1 MNKGLLILI
10 SAPSGA
16 GKTSLVNEIID
27 RDDQLIKSVSHTTRA
42 KRPGEEEKIDY
53 FFTTEKE
60 FNRMVSNSDF
70 IEHAAVFG
78 NFYGTSKNY
87 VEENLDSGLDVVLEI
102 DWQGAQQLQSVMPD
116 AISIFIAPPT
126 KQELENRLRKR
137 GKDSEETISIR
148 LSQASSDMKKAINY
162 NYVVINDSFET
173 ATNQL
178 LTIINAERLKTSHQ
192 IKSNE
197 TLASLLSPK

>member
-27 RDDQLIKSVSHTTRA
+27 RDDLLIKSVSHTTRA
-42 KRPGEEEKIDY
+42 KRPGEEESIDY
-53 FFTTEKE
+53 FFTTESE
-60 FNRMVSNSDF
+60 FNQMVLNNDF
-70 IEHAAVFG
+70 IEHAEVFG

-87 VEENLDSGLDVVLEI
+87 VEENLDSGFDVILEI
-102 DWQGAQQLQSVMPD
+102 DWQGARQIQSVKRE
-116 AISIFIAPPT
+116 AVSIFIAPPT

-148 LSQASSDMKKAINY
+148 MSQATSDMKKAESY
-162 NYVVINDSFET
+162 NYVVVNDSFET

-178 LTIINAERLKTSHQ
+178 LTIISAERLRTSHQ

-197 TLASLLSPK
+197 ALAFLLSPK

>member
-27 RDDQLIKSVSHTTRA
+27 RDDLLIKSISHTTRA
-42 KRPGEEEKIDY
+42 KRPGEEESIDY
-53 FFTTEKE
+53 FFTTESE
-60 FNRMVSNSDF
+60 FNQMVSNNDF
-70 IEHAAVFG
+70 IEHAEVFG

-87 VEENLDSGLDVVLEI
+87 VEENLDSGLDVILEI
-102 DWQGAQQLQSVMPD
+102 DWQGARQIQSVKRE

-148 LSQASSDMKKAINY
+148 MSQATSDMKKAKSY
-162 NYVVINDSFET
+162 NYVVVNDSFET

-178 LTIINAERLKTSHQ
+178 LTIISAERLRTSHQ

-197 TLASLLSPK
+197 ALAFLLSPK

>member
-27 RDDQLIKSVSHTTRA
+27 RDDLLIKSVSHTTRA
-42 KRPGEEEKIDY
+42 KRPGEEESIDY
-53 FFTTEKE
+53 FFTTESE
-60 FNRMVSNSDF
+60 FNQMVSNNDF
-70 IEHAAVFG
+70 IEHAEVFG

-87 VEENLDSGLDVVLEI
+87 VEENLDSGFDVILEI
-102 DWQGAQQLQSVMPD
+102 DWQGARQIQSVKRE

-148 LSQASSDMKKAINY
+148 MSQATSDMKKAESY
-162 NYVVINDSFET
+162 NYVVVNDSFET

-178 LTIINAERLKTSHQ
+178 LTIISAERLRTSHQ

-197 TLASLLSPK
+197 ALAFLLSPK

>member
-27 RDDQLIKSVSHTTRA
+27 RDDLLIKSVSHTTRA
-42 KRPGEEEKIDY
+42 KRPGEEESIDY
-53 FFTTEKE
+53 FFTTESE
-60 FNRMVSNSDF
+60 FNQMVSNNDF
-70 IEHAAVFG
+70 IEHAEVFG

-87 VEENLDSGLDVVLEI
+87 VEENLDFGFDVILEI
-102 DWQGAQQLQSVMPD
+102 DWQGARQIQSVKRE
-116 AISIFIAPPT
+116 AVSIFIAPPT

-148 LSQASSDMKKAINY
+148 MSQATSDMKKAESY
-162 NYVVINDSFET
+162 NYVVVNDSFET

-178 LTIINAERLKTSHQ
+178 LTIISAERLRTSHQ

-197 TLASLLSPK
+197 ALAFLLSPK

>member
-16 GKTSLVNEIID
+16 GKTSLVSEIID

-148 LSQASSDMKKAINY
+148 MSQASSDMKKAINY

>member
-27 RDDQLIKSVSHTTRA
+27 RDDLLIKSVSHTTRA
-42 KRPGEEEKIDY
+42 KRPGEEESIDY
-53 FFTTEKE
+53 FFTTESE
-60 FNRMVSNSDF
+60 FNQMVSNNDF
-70 IEHAAVFG
+70 IEHAEVFG

-87 VEENLDSGLDVVLEI
+87 VEENLDSGLDVILEI
-102 DWQGAQQLQSVMPD
+102 DWQGARQIQSVKRE

-148 LSQASSDMKKAINY
+148 MSQATSDMKKADAY
-162 NYVVINDSFET
+162 NYVVVNDSFET

-178 LTIINAERLKTSHQ
+178 LTIISAERLRTSHQ

-197 TLASLLSPK
+197 ALAFLLSPK

>member
-42 KRPGEEEKIDY
+42 KRTGEEESIDY
-53 FFTTEKE
+53 FFTTESE
-60 FNRMVSNSDF
+60 FNQMVSNNDF
-70 IEHAAVFG
+70 IEHAEVFG

-87 VEENLDSGLDVVLEI
+87 VEENLDSGFDVILEI
-102 DWQGAQQLQSVMPD
+102 DWQGARQIQSVKRE

-148 LSQASSDMKKAINY
+148 MSQATSDMKKAQSY
-162 NYVVINDSFET
+162 NYVVVNDSFET

-178 LTIINAERLKTSHQ
+178 LTIISAERLRTSHQ

-197 TLASLLSPK
+197 ALAFLLSPK

>member
-27 RDDQLIKSVSHTTRA
+27 RDDKLIKSVSHTTRA
-42 KRPGEEEKIDY
+42 KRPGEEESIDY
-53 FFTTEKE
+53 FFTTESE
-60 FNRMVSNSDF
+60 FNQMVSNNDF
-70 IEHAAVFG
+70 IEHAEVFG

-87 VEENLDSGLDVVLEI
+87 VEEHLDSGLDVILEI
-102 DWQGAQQLQSVMPD
+102 DWQGAQQIKSVKRQV
-116 AISIFIAPPT
+116 ISIFIAPPT

-148 LSQASSDMKKAINY
+148 MSQATSDMKKAKSY
-162 NYVVINDSFET
+162 NYVVVNDSFEN

-178 LTIINAERLKTSHQ
+178 LTIINAERLRTSHQ

-197 TLASLLSPK
+197 ALAFLLSPK

>member
-27 RDDQLIKSVSHTTRA
+27 RDDLLIKSVSHTTRA
-42 KRPGEEEKIDY
+42 KRPGEEESIDY
-53 FFTTEKE
+53 FFTTESE
-60 FNRMVSNSDF
+60 FNQMVSNNDF
-70 IEHAAVFG
+70 IEHAEVFG

-87 VEENLDSGLDVVLEI
+87 VEENLDSGFDVILEI
-102 DWQGAQQLQSVMPD
+102 DWQGARQIQSVKRE

-148 LSQASSDMKKAINY
+148 MSQATSDMKKADTY
-162 NYVVINDSFET
+162 NYVVVNDSFET
-173 ATNQL
+173 ATSQL
-178 LTIINAERLKTSHQ
+178 LTIISAERLRTSHQ

-197 TLASLLSPK
+197 ALAFLLSPK

>member
-27 RDDQLIKSVSHTTRA
+27 RDDLLIKSVSHTTRA
-42 KRPGEEEKIDY
+42 KRPGEEESIDY
-53 FFTTEKE
+53 FFTTESE
-60 FNRMVSNSDF
+60 FNQMVSNNDF
-70 IEHAAVFG
+70 IEHAEVFG

-87 VEENLDSGLDVVLEI
+87 VEENLDSGFDVILEI
-102 DWQGAQQLQSVMPD
+102 DWQGARQIQSVKRE
-116 AISIFIAPPT
+116 AVSIFIAPPT

-148 LSQASSDMKKAINY
+148 MSQATSDMKKAESY
-162 NYVVINDSFET
+162 NYVVVNDSFET

-178 LTIINAERLKTSHQ
+178 LTIISAERLRTSHQ

-197 TLASLLSPK
+197 ALAFLLSPK

>member
-27 RDDQLIKSVSHTTRA
+27 RDDQLIKSVSHTTRE
-42 KRPGEEEKIDY
+42 KRPGEEESLDY
-53 FFTTEKE
+53 FFTTESE
-60 FNRMVSNSDF
+60 FNQMVSNNDF
-70 IEHAAVFG
+70 IEHAEVFG

-87 VEENLDSGLDVVLEI
+87 VEENLDSGFDVILEI
-102 DWQGAQQLQSVMPD
+102 DWQGAQQIQSVKRE

-148 LSQASSDMKKAINY
+148 MSQATSDMKKATNY
-162 NYVVINDSFET
+162 NYIVINDSFET
-173 ATNQL
+173 ATSQL
-178 LTIINAERLKTSHQ
+178 RTIISAERLKANHQ
-192 IKSNE
+192 IKNNE
-197 TLASLLSPK
+197 KLAPLLSPK

>member
-27 RDDQLIKSVSHTTRA
+27 RDDLLIKSVSHTTRA
-42 KRPGEEEKIDY
+42 KRPGEEESIDY
-53 FFTTEKE
+53 FFTTESE
-60 FNRMVSNSDF
+60 FNQMVLNNDF
-70 IEHAAVFG
+70 IEHAEVFG

-87 VEENLDSGLDVVLEI
+87 VEENLDSGLDVILEI
-102 DWQGAQQLQSVMPD
+102 DWQGARQIQSVKRE
-116 AISIFIAPPT
+116 AVSIFIAPPT

-148 LSQASSDMKKAINY
+148 MSQATSDMKKADSY
-162 NYVVINDSFET
+162 NYVVVNDSFET

-178 LTIINAERLKTSHQ
+178 LTIISAERLRTSHQ

-197 TLASLLSPK
+197 ALAFLLSPK

>member
-27 RDDQLIKSVSHTTRA
+27 RDDLLIKSVSHTTRA
-42 KRPGEEEKIDY
+42 KRPGEEESIDY
-53 FFTTEKE
+53 FFTTESE
-60 FNRMVSNSDF
+60 FNQMVSNNDF
-70 IEHAAVFG
+70 IEHAEVFG

-87 VEENLDSGLDVVLEI
+87 VEENLDSGFDVILEI
-102 DWQGAQQLQSVMPD
+102 DWQGARQIQSVKRE
-116 AISIFIAPPT
+116 AVSIFIAPPT

-148 LSQASSDMKKAINY
+148 ISQATSDMKKATSY
-162 NYVVINDSFET
+162 NYVVVNDSFET

-178 LTIINAERLKTSHQ
+178 LTIISAERLRTSHQ

-197 TLASLLSPK
+197 ALAFLLSPK

>member
-27 RDDQLIKSVSHTTRA
+27 RDDLLIKSVSHTTRA
-42 KRPGEEEKIDY
+42 KRPGEEESIDY
-53 FFTTEKE
+53 FFTTESE
-60 FNRMVSNSDF
+60 FNQMVSNNDF
-70 IEHAAVFG
+70 IEHAEVFG

-87 VEENLDSGLDVVLEI
+87 VEENLDSGFDVILEI
-102 DWQGAQQLQSVMPD
+102 DWQGARQIQSVKRE

-148 LSQASSDMKKAINY
+148 MSQATSDMKKAPSY
-162 NYVVINDSFET
+162 NYVVVNDSFET

-178 LTIINAERLKTSHQ
+178 LTIISAERLRTSHQ

-197 TLASLLSPK
+197 ALAFLLSPK

>member
-27 RDDQLIKSVSHTTRA
+27 RDDLLIKSVSHTTRA
-42 KRPGEEEKIDY
+42 KRPGEEESIDY
-53 FFTTEKE
+53 FFTTESE
-60 FNRMVSNSDF
+60 FNQMVLNNDF
-70 IEHAAVFG
+70 IEHAEVFG

-87 VEENLDSGLDVVLEI
+87 VEENLDSGFDVILEI
-102 DWQGAQQLQSVMPD
+102 DWQGARQIQSVKRE

-148 LSQASSDMKKAINY
+148 MSQATSDMKKAESY
-162 NYVVINDSFET
+162 NYVVVNDSFET

-178 LTIINAERLKTSHQ
+178 LTIISAERLRTSHQ

-197 TLASLLSPK
+197 ALAFLLSPK

>member
-42 KRPGEEEKIDY
+42 KRPGEEESIDY

-60 FNRMVSNSDF
+60 FNQMVSNSDF
-70 IEHAAVFG
+70 LEHAEVFG

-87 VEENLDSGLDVVLEI
+87 VEENLEFGLDVILEI
-102 DWQGAQQLQSVMPD
+102 DWQGAQQIQSVKPD
-116 AISIFIAPPT
+116 AISIFIVPPT
-126 KQELENRLRKR
+126 KQELEKRLRNR
-137 GKDSEETISIR
+137 GKDSEETISNR
-148 LSQASSDMKKAINY
+148 LSQATSDIKKAHNY
-162 NYVVINDSFET
+162 NYVVVNDSFEI

-178 LTIINAERLKTSHQ
+178 LTIVRAERLKANHQ
-192 IKSNE
+192 IKNNK
-197 TLASLLSPK
+197 TLAFLLSPK

>member
-16 GKTSLVNEIID
+16 GKTSIVNEIID

-42 KRPGEEEKIDY
+42 KRPGEEESIDY

-60 FNRMVSNSDF
+60 FNQMVSNNDF

-87 VEENLDSGLDVVLEI
+87 VEENLDSGLDVILEI
-102 DWQGAQQLQSVMPD
+102 DWQGARQLQSDKPD

-137 GKDSEETISIR
+137 GKDSEETISVR
-148 LSQASSDMKKAINY
+148 MSQASSDMKKAINY
-162 NYVVINDSFET
+162 SYIVINDSFEK

-197 TLASLLSPK
+197 ILASLLSPK

>member
-27 RDDQLIKSVSHTTRA
+27 RDDLLIKSVSHTTRA
-42 KRPGEEEKIDY
+42 KRPGEEESIDY
-53 FFTTEKE
+53 FFTTESE
-60 FNRMVSNSDF
+60 FNQMVSNNDF
-70 IEHAAVFG
+70 IEHAEVFG

-87 VEENLDSGLDVVLEI
+87 VEENLDSGLDVILEI
-102 DWQGAQQLQSVMPD
+102 DWQGARQIQSVKRE
-116 AISIFIAPPT
+116 AVSIFIAPPT

-148 LSQASSDMKKAINY
+148 MSQATSDMKKAQSY
-162 NYVVINDSFET
+162 NYVVVNDSFET

-178 LTIINAERLKTSHQ
+178 LTIISAERLRTSHQ

-197 TLASLLSPK
+197 ALAFLLSPK

>member
-27 RDDQLIKSVSHTTRA
+27 RDDLLIKSVSHTTRA
-42 KRPGEEEKIDY
+42 KRPGEEESIDY

-60 FNRMVSNSDF
+60 FNQMVSNSDF
-70 IEHAAVFG
+70 IEHAEVFG

-87 VEENLDSGLDVVLEI
+87 VEENLDSGFDVILEI
-102 DWQGAQQLQSVMPD
+102 DWQGARQIQSVKRE
-116 AISIFIAPPT
+116 AVSIFIAPPT

-148 LSQASSDMKKAINY
+148 MSQATSDMKKAESY
-162 NYVVINDSFET
+162 NYVVVNDSFET

-178 LTIINAERLKTSHQ
+178 LTIINAERLRTSHQ

-197 TLASLLSPK
+197 ALAFLLSPK

>member
-27 RDDQLIKSVSHTTRA
+27 RDDLLIKSVSHTTRA
-42 KRPGEEEKIDY
+42 KRPGEEESIDY
-53 FFTTEKE
+53 FFTTESE
-60 FNRMVSNSDF
+60 FNQMVSNNDF
-70 IEHAAVFG
+70 IEHAEVFG

-87 VEENLDSGLDVVLEI
+87 VEENLDSGFDVILEI
-102 DWQGAQQLQSVMPD
+102 DWQGARQIQSVKRE

-148 LSQASSDMKKAINY
+148 MSQATSDMKKAQSY
-162 NYVVINDSFET
+162 NYVVVNDSFET

-178 LTIINAERLKTSHQ
+178 LTIISAERLRTSHQ

-197 TLASLLSPK
+197 ALAFLLSPK

>member
-42 KRPGEEEKIDY
+42 KRPGEEESIDY

-60 FNRMVSNSDF
+60 FNQMVSNSDF
-70 IEHAAVFG
+70 LEHAEVFG

-87 VEENLDSGLDVVLEI
+87 VEENLEFGLDVILEI
-102 DWQGAQQLQSVMPD
+102 DWQGAQQIQSVKPD
-116 AISIFIAPPT
+116 AISIFIVPPT
-126 KQELENRLRKR
+126 KQELEKRLRNR
-137 GKDSEETISIR
+137 GKDSEETISNR
-148 LSQASSDMKKAINY
+148 LSQATSDIKKARNY
-162 NYVVINDSFET
+162 NYVVVNDSFEI

-178 LTIINAERLKTSHQ
+178 LTIVRAERLKANHQ
-192 IKSNE
+192 IKNNE
-197 TLASLLSPK
+197 TLAFLLSPK

>member
-1 MNKGLLILI
+1 MHTGNLFLV

-16 GKTSLVNEIID
+16 GKTSIVNAALAADAKLVVA
-27 RDDQLIKSVSHTTRA
+27 VSHTTRPA
-42 KRPGEEEKIDY
+42 RGGEVDGKNYHFISDERFSQMIDSA
-53 FFTTEKE
+53 E
-60 FNRMVSNSDF
+60 FL
-70 IEHAAVFG
+70 EHANVFG
-78 NFYGTSKNY
+78 NRYGTSKAEVTNKR
-87 VEENLDSGLDVVLEI
+87 EQGQDVILEI
-102 DWQGAQQLQSVMPD
+102 DWQGAQTIQSVGRE

-148 LSQASSDMKKAINY
+148 MSQATSDMKKAESY
-162 NYVVINDSFET
+162 NYVVVNDSFET

-178 LTIINAERLKTSHQ
+178 LTIISAERLRTSHQ

>member
-27 RDDQLIKSVSHTTRA
+27 RDDLLIKSVSHTTRA
-42 KRPGEEEKIDY
+42 KRPGEEESIDY
-53 FFTTEKE
+53 FFTTESE
-60 FNRMVSNSDF
+60 FNQMVSNNDF
-70 IEHAAVFG
+70 IEHAEVFG

-87 VEENLDSGLDVVLEI
+87 VEENLDSGFDVILEI
-102 DWQGAQQLQSVMPD
+102 DWQGARQIQSVKRE

-148 LSQASSDMKKAINY
+148 MSQATSDMKKAESY
-162 NYVVINDSFET
+162 NYVVVNDSFET

-178 LTIINAERLKTSHQ
+178 LTIISAERLRTSHR

-197 TLASLLSPK
+197 ALAFLLSPK

>member
-27 RDDQLIKSVSHTTRA
+27 RDDKLIKSVSHTTRA
-42 KRPGEEEKIDY
+42 KRPGEEESIDY
-53 FFTTEKE
+53 FFTTESE
-60 FNRMVSNSDF
+60 FNQMVSNNDF
-70 IEHAAVFG
+70 IEHAEVFG

-87 VEENLDSGLDVVLEI
+87 VEENLDSGFDVILEI
-102 DWQGAQQLQSVMPD
+102 DWQGARQIQSVKRE
-116 AISIFIAPPT
+116 AVSIFIAPPT

-148 LSQASSDMKKAINY
+148 MSQATSDMKKADSY
-162 NYVVINDSFET
+162 NYVVVNDSFET

-178 LTIINAERLKTSHQ
+178 LTIISAERLRTSHQ

-197 TLASLLSPK
+197 ALAFLLSPK

>member
-16 GKTSLVNEIID
+16 GKTSLVSEIID

>member
-42 KRPGEEEKIDY
+42 KRPGEEESIDY

-60 FNRMVSNSDF
+60 FNQMVSNSDF
-70 IEHAAVFG
+70 LEHAEVFG

-87 VEENLDSGLDVVLEI
+87 VEENLDSGFDVILEI
-102 DWQGAQQLQSVMPD
+102 DWQGARQIQSVKRE

-148 LSQASSDMKKAINY
+148 MSQATSDMKKATNY
-162 NYVVINDSFET
+162 NYIVINDSFEA
-173 ATNQL
+173 ATSQL
-178 LTIINAERLKTSHQ
+178 RTIISAERLRANHQ
-192 IKSNE
+192 IKNNE
-197 TLASLLSPK
+197 KLAPLLSPK

>member
-27 RDDQLIKSVSHTTRA
+27 RDELLIKSVSHTTRA
-42 KRPGEEEKIDY
+42 KRPGEEESKDY
-53 FFTTEKE
+53 FFTTESE
-60 FNRMVSNSDF
+60 FNQMVSNNDF
-70 IEHAAVFG
+70 IEHAEVFG

-87 VEENLDSGLDVVLEI
+87 VEENLDSGFDVILEI
-102 DWQGAQQLQSVMPD
+102 DWQGARQIQSVKRE

-148 LSQASSDMKKAINY
+148 MSQATSDMKKAHSY
-162 NYVVINDSFET
+162 NYVVVNDSFAT
-173 ATNQL
+173 ATKQL
-178 LTIINAERLKTSHQ
+178 LTIISAERLRTSHQ

-197 TLASLLSPK
+197 ALAFLLSPK

>member
-27 RDDQLIKSVSHTTRA
+27 RDDLLIKSVSHTTRA
-42 KRPGEEEKIDY
+42 KRPGEEESIDY
-53 FFTTEKE
+53 FFTTESE
-60 FNRMVSNSDF
+60 FNQMISNNDF
-70 IEHAAVFG
+70 IEHAEVFG
-78 NFYGTSKNY
+78 NFYGTSRNY
-87 VEENLDSGLDVVLEI
+87 VEENLDSGFDVILEI
-102 DWQGAQQLQSVMPD
+102 DWQGARQIQSVKRE

-148 LSQASSDMKKAINY
+148 MSQATSDMKKAQSY
-162 NYVVINDSFET
+162 NYVVVNDSFET

-178 LTIINAERLKTSHQ
+178 LTIISAERLRTSHQ

-197 TLASLLSPK
+197 ALAFLLSPK

>member
-42 KRPGEEEKIDY
+42 KRPGEEESIDY
-53 FFTTEKE
+53 FFATEKE
-60 FNRMVSNSDF
+60 FNQMVSNSDF
-70 IEHAAVFG
+70 LEHAEVFG

-87 VEENLDSGLDVVLEI
+87 VEENLEFGLDVILEI
-102 DWQGAQQLQSVMPD
+102 DWQGAQQIQSVKPD
-116 AISIFIAPPT
+116 AISIFIVPPT
-126 KQELENRLRKR
+126 KQELEKRLRNR
-137 GKDSEETISIR
+137 GKDSEETISNR
-148 LSQASSDMKKAINY
+148 LSQATSDIKKAQNY
-162 NYVVINDSFET
+162 NYVVVNDSFEI

-178 LTIINAERLKTSHQ
+178 LTIVRAERLKANHQ
-192 IKSNE
+192 IKNNE
-197 TLASLLSPK
+197 TLAFLLSPK

>member
-27 RDDQLIKSVSHTTRA
+27 RDDLLIKSVSHTTRA
-42 KRPGEEEKIDY
+42 KRPGEEESIDY
-53 FFTTEKE
+53 FFITESE
-60 FNRMVSNSDF
+60 FNQMVLNNDF
-70 IEHAAVFG
+70 IEHAEVFG

-87 VEENLDSGLDVVLEI
+87 VEENLDSGFDVILEI
-102 DWQGAQQLQSVMPD
+102 DWQGAQQIQSVKREVV
-116 AISIFIAPPT
+116 SIFIAPPT

-148 LSQASSDMKKAINY
+148 MSQATSDMKKAESY
-162 NYVVINDSFET
+162 NYVVVNDSFET

-178 LTIINAERLKTSHQ
+178 LTIISAERLRTSHQ

-197 TLASLLSPK
+197 ALAFLLSPK

>member
-27 RDDQLIKSVSHTTRA
+27 RDDLLIKSVSHTTRA
-42 KRPGEEEKIDY
+42 KRPGEEESIDY
-53 FFTTEKE
+53 FFTTESE
-60 FNRMVSNSDF
+60 FNQMVSNNDF
-70 IEHAAVFG
+70 IEHAEVFG

-87 VEENLDSGLDVVLEI
+87 VEENLDSGFDVILEI
-102 DWQGAQQLQSVMPD
+102 DWQGARQIQSVKRE

-148 LSQASSDMKKAINY
+148 MSQATSDMKKAHSY
-162 NYVVINDSFET
+162 NYVVVNDSFAT
-173 ATNQL
+173 ATKQL
-178 LTIINAERLKTSHQ
+178 LTIISAERLRTSHQ

-197 TLASLLSPK
+197 ALAFLLSPK

>member
-27 RDDQLIKSVSHTTRA
+27 RDDLLIKSVSHTTRA
-42 KRPGEEEKIDY
+42 KRPGEEESIDY
-53 FFTTEKE
+53 FFTTESE
-60 FNRMVSNSDF
+60 FNQMVLNNDF
-70 IEHAAVFG
+70 IEHAEVFG

-87 VEENLDSGLDVVLEI
+87 VEENLDSGLDVILEI
-102 DWQGAQQLQSVMPD
+102 DWQGARQIKSVKRE

-148 LSQASSDMKKAINY
+148 MSQATSDMKKAQSY
-162 NYVVINDSFET
+162 NYVVVNDSFET

-178 LTIINAERLKTSHQ
+178 LTIISAERLRTSHQ

-197 TLASLLSPK
+197 ALAFLLSPK

>member
-27 RDDQLIKSVSHTTRA
+27 RDDLLIKSVSHTTRA
-42 KRPGEEEKIDY
+42 KRPGEEESIDY
-53 FFTTEKE
+53 FFTTESE
-60 FNRMVSNSDF
+60 FNQMVLNNDF
-70 IEHAAVFG
+70 IEHAEVFG

-87 VEENLDSGLDVVLEI
+87 VEENLDFGFDVILEI
-102 DWQGAQQLQSVMPD
+102 DWQGARQIQSVKRE
-116 AISIFIAPPT
+116 AVSIFIAPPT

-148 LSQASSDMKKAINY
+148 MAQATSDMKKAESY
-162 NYVVINDSFET
+162 NYVVVNDSFET

-178 LTIINAERLKTSHQ
+178 LTIISAERLRTSHQ

-197 TLASLLSPK
+197 ALAFLLSPK

>member
-27 RDDQLIKSVSHTTRA
+27 RDDLLIKSVSHTTRA
-42 KRPGEEEKIDY
+42 KRPGEEESIDY
-53 FFTTEKE
+53 FFTTESE
-60 FNRMVSNSDF
+60 FNQMVSNNDF
-70 IEHAAVFG
+70 IEHAEVFG

-87 VEENLDSGLDVVLEI
+87 VEENLDFGFDVILEI
-102 DWQGAQQLQSVMPD
+102 DWQGARQIQSVKRE
-116 AISIFIAPPT
+116 AVSIFIAPPT

-148 LSQASSDMKKAINY
+148 MSQATSDMKKAEAY
-162 NYVVINDSFET
+162 NYVVVNDSFET

-178 LTIINAERLKTSHQ
+178 LTIISAERLRTSHQ

-197 TLASLLSPK
+197 ALAFLLSPK